1 MICGLSK
8 RSYEAKFRFLI
19 LRGLKMSKIRSSFLL
34 FFAVSILT
42 ASPTIAF
49 EAPNDCAVKEFTF
62 AKSIAGKEPVDRA
75 PNFRAEDKNLIAFIR
90 MSCTRI
96 GGDLHFTFYRNKI
109 KYVDLP
115 IKPYVGENVRL
126 WTRITARRGDWNLE
140 VALDG
145 TVILEERFVVY

>member
-19 LRGLKMSKIRSSFLL
+19 LRGFKMSKIGSLNLL
-34 FFAVSILT
+34 FFAVLILT
-42 ASPTIAF
+42 DSPTIAF

-62 AKSIAGKEPVDRA
+62 AKSITGKEPVDRA
-75 PNFRAEDKNLIAFIR
+75 PYFRAQDKNLIAFIR
-90 MSCTRI
+90 MSCTKI

-109 KYVDLP
+109 KYADLP

-126 WTRITARRGDWNLE
+126 WTRITARPGDWNLE
-140 VALDG
+140 ITLDG
-145 TVILEERFVVY
+145 TEILQEHFKVY